1 MGNITAAVTVII
13 PYYNSS
19 KTFRRALYS
28 VCNQTYRPKFI
39 KIVNDTSTKAEVKKL
54 NNICK
59 QAKKY
64 CNNRLKLD
72 IIHAQKNSG
81 PGSARN
87 IGWNLTK
94 TKYIAFLDSDDS
106 WHARK
111 IELQLKFMQ
120 KNKNIDICGHR
131 STVNFSSTS
140 GSWSKNFNHIKY
152 TKIPWYF
159 LIFHNFFTTPTA
171 MIKTKIKVRFLDHK
185 YYTEDYLLWLICSL
199 RNLKIYQLKITLTY
213 LHKPSLGHSGLSGN
227 IRRMSKGERETFK
240 HLLDNKY
247 INYYTYFIC
256 RVVIF
261 VKEMRRYLFYQK
273 S

>member
-39 KIVNDTSTKAEVKKL
+39 KIVNDASTKAEVKKL

-171 MIKTKIKVRFLDHK
+171 MIKTKIKVRFLDRK